1 MAPNTI
7 YLTRHGQSEY
17 NVSQRLGGDSDITD
31 HGRKYAYELSKYFDN
46 RSIEVDVYTSSLR
59 RTIQTAQYFKKNSRV
74 MELDELNAGV
84 YDGYTY
90 KEIETKYPEEYHKRT
105 LDKYNYCYPGGES
118 YRDINERV
126 KEFIHTII
134 GSRGNTLI
142 ICHQAVLRVLYSY
155 LIDVD
160 KPDVP
165 HLDIPLNTLFKFD
178 IYENGKTDVKRIHF
192 SI

>member
-1 MAPNTI
+1 MALNTI

-17 NVSQRLGGDSDITD
+17 NVSQRIGGDSDITE
-31 HGRKYAYELSKYFDN
+31 HGREYAYELSKYFDN
-46 RSIEVDVYTSSLR
+46 SSIEVDIYTSSLR
-59 RTIQTAQYFKKNSRV
+59 RTIQTAQYFKKTSQIK
-74 MELDELNAGV
+74 ELNELNTGV

-90 KEIETKYPEEYHKRT
+90 KEIETKYPEEYHKRM

-118 YRDINERV
+118 YSDINERV
-126 KEFIHTII
+126 KEFIDTII
-134 GSRGNTLI
+134 GSHGNTLI

-160 KPDVP
+160 KQDIP
-165 HLDIPLNTLFKFD
+165 HLEIPLNTLFKID
-178 IYENGKTDVKRIHF
+178 IYEDRKMEVKRIHF